1 MNITIRHAKFEYEIL
16 KKLQKKDK
24 MYKKWLDKNSR
35 SLTTSNHDTINPDK
49 RCSIHCSS
57 ELYFIYPESIKTASN
72 SVEAALEILIRGK
85 IAPHHTNS
93 ILHEMVIVLA
103 TPT

>member
-1 MNITIRHAKFEYEIL
+1 MNITIRLTKFEYEIL

-24 MYKKWLDKNSR
+24 MYKKWLDKNSH
-35 SLTTSNHDTINPDK
+35 SLTSSNHDTMNPDK
-49 RCSIHCSS
+49 RCSMLCSS
-57 ELYFIYPESIKTASN
+57 ELNFIYSKSIKTTSN

-93 ILHEMVIVLA
+93 ILHEMVR
-103 TPT
+103 